1 MSNPYNEDFFIRH
14 RQLHESS
21 DNVVLI
27 YGGMSYGVKSLV
39 SPQKFDLI
47 KIKRTKLLRSKSK
60 QSRIV
65 SVVCK

>member
-1 MSNPYNEDFFIRH
+1 MNNLYNEYFFIRH
-14 RQLHESS
+14 RQLRESA
-21 DNVVLI
+21 DKVVLM

-39 SPQKFDLI
+39 FPQKFDLI

-60 QSRIV
+60 QCRIV